1 MKARRFVFI
10 LQLFQIRQISNKI
23 KRRRAAVVYIT
34 DSPALYTKV
43 YAKSHFYRQRNE
55 ESLQQK

>member
-10 LQLFQIRQISNKI
+10 LQLLQIRQISNKI

-43 YAKSHFYRQRNE
+43 YAKSHFYRQ
-55 ESLQQK
+55 K